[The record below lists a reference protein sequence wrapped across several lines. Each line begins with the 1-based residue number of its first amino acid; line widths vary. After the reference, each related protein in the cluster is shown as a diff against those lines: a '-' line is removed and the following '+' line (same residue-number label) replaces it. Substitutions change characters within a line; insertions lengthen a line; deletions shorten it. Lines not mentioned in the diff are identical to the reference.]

1 LFNNNQFIR
10 GFTGDIIVILL
21 IYFFIKAFFAFKPSH
36 LAVFTLGLAFIT
48 EFMQYLRLINL
59 LGLGENLAARLIIGS
74 VFDPFDLIAYTIGA
88 IAVYIIDT
96 KLIGHL

>member
-1 LFNNNQFIR
+1 
-10 GFTGDIIVILL
+10 
-21 IYFFIKAFFAFKPSH
+21 
-36 LAVFTLGLAFIT
+36 
-48 EFMQYLRLINL
+48 MQYLKIIRL
-59 LGLGENLAARLIIGS
+59 LGLDENLAARLIIGS